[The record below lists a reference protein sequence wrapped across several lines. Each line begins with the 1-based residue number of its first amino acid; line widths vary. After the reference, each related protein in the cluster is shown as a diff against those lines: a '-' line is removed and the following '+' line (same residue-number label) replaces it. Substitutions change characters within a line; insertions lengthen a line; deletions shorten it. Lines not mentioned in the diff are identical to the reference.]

1 MKFLLA
7 AVVLVALTGWGA
19 VYRRGIKAG
28 MRRMKR
34 EIAEN
39 RHVDLNERQLAW
51 VAGRD
56 AARFVEADMAHGLS
70 AERPIGFQQGY
81 LEGVWAKERAI
92 RQLRPPA

>member
-28 MRRMKR
+28 MRRMR
-34 EIAEN
+34 QEIAEN
-39 RHVDLNERQLAW
+39 RHIDLDQRQLAW
-51 VAGRD
+51 LAGRD
-56 AARFVEADMAHGLS
+56 AARFVAAEPAVGLTT
-70 AERPIGFQQGY
+70 ERPVGFHQGY

-92 RQLRPPA
+92 RQLVPPA